1 MGCDLD
7 YEAQHCYHLL
17 MDVGSLGFLITTVAA
32 VMAIGLPLGVAAW
45 RRRKSLQRN
54 TDVGR

>member
-1 MGCDLD
+1 
-7 YEAQHCYHLL
+7 

>member
-1 MGCDLD
+1 MDMGT
-7 YEAQHCYHLL
+7 
-17 MDVGSLGFLITTVAA
+17 LGFLVTTVAA

-54 TDVGR
+54 ADEGR